1 MDDLIFPI
9 YYGIEEALVGD
20 DKIKV
25 EQQVEIQGRCSQKI
39 SI

>member
-1 MDDLIFPI
+1 
-9 YYGIEEALVGD
+9 VGD

-39 SI
+39 SIWRRRS